1 METTEK
7 IGSINFLFKQKCLL
21 FLIFEKKKRKKQNF
35 MFKVE
40 KEKMRNIHIGTISF
54 FFGNTMGYLVK
65 SGNTSL
71 ADSLVE
77 RQMMLR
83 SLRNPP
89 ICCFSIESGL
99 NTYSPFSITN

>member
-21 FLIFEKKKRKKQNF
+21 FLIFEIKKRKKQNF

-54 FFGNTMGYLVK
+54 FFGNDTGKFTFLF
-65 SGNTSL
+65 
-71 ADSLVE
+71 
-77 RQMMLR
+77 R
-83 SLRNPP
+83 
-89 ICCFSIESGL
+89 
-99 NTYSPFSITN
+99 